1 MLRPY
6 QVDGLKSISAKFAK
20 GVRRQL
26 VSMPTGSGKT
36 VLFANVPTLP
46 GVPAGQ
52 MLVLA
57 HREELL
63 EQAAAKIAHW
73 NPGLSVSIEQGDR
86 YADPSADIL
95 ISSVAT
101 LGRKVSKRRER
112 FNWDNINVCIVDEA
126 HHATASTYKTILE
139 AGGFL
144 ADNPNKLLVGVT
156 ATPNRSDGTPLADIF
171 EEIVYHY
178 SLRQAITDGW
188 LCDLTAIRVDTRASL
203 DWVRT
208 TAGDFNLKDLA
219 EAVNTSQRNKIIT
232 QAWRENAVNRQTIVF
247 CVDIQ
252 HSVDMAAMFQAI
264 GVKAE
269 AVWGDDPQRAEKLS
283 RHNAGE
289 TQVLCNCAVLTE
301 GYDSPI
307 VACVVLARPTKSS
320 LLYQQMI
327 GRGTRLFDN
336 KPNCLI
342 MDCFDQTGRH
352 SLSSLPSLL
361 GMPAELNL
369 RGQSAIATIK
379 ALENVEREYP
389 HINLDELRDITKL
402 QEFIQTVN
410 LWDVK
415 FTPEVET
422 NSKLSWHRGL
432 NDGYVLM
439 LPDKEQLTIH
449 QNMLGKFEVTGT
461 LSGKEISGTRDTLEA
476 AFKSCDITV
485 AKRTPQHLSLL
496 QRSAKW
502 HSGPA
507 TEKQMATLRKLY
519 RGQPVPTNL
528 SKGDAHRLIGQKIAM
543 FKKRA

>member
-6 QVDGLKSISAKFAK
+6 QLAGLEAVRLSRAK
-20 GVRRQL
+20 GVNRQL
-26 VSMPTGSGKT
+26 ISMPTGSGKT
-36 VLFANVPTLP
+36 VLFAHIPALP

-52 MLVLA
+52 TLVLA
-57 HREELL
+57 HRDELL

-73 NPGLSVSIEQGDR
+73 NPGLSVSIEQGER
-86 YADPSADIL
+86 YADPAADII
-95 ISSVAT
+95 ISSVGT

-112 FNWDNINVCIVDEA
+112 FDWNRINVCIVDEA

-156 ATPNRSDGTPLADIF
+156 ATPNRADGTPLAAIF

-178 SLRQAITDGW
+178 SLRQGITDGW

-203 DWVRT
+203 DSVRT

-219 EAVNTSQRNKIIT
+219 EAVNTAQRNKIIT
-232 QAWRENAVNRQTIVF
+232 QAWRENAENRQTIVF

-269 AVWGDDPQRAEKLS
+269 AVWGDDPQRAEKLA

-289 TQVLCNCAVLTE
+289 IQVLCNCAVLTE

-327 GRGTRLFDN
+327 GRGTRLFTD
-336 KPNCLI
+336 KPDCLV

-369 RGQSAIATIK
+369 RGQSAMAAMK
-379 ALENVEREYP
+379 SLEDAEREYP
-389 HINLDELRDITKL
+389 HIDLSELQDISKL
-402 QEFIQTVN
+402 QEFIQSVN

-415 FTPEVET
+415 FAPEVEIH
-422 NSKLSWHRGL
+422 SKLSWHRGL
-432 NDGYVLM
+432 NDSYVLM

-449 QNMLGKFEVTGT
+449 QNMLGEFEVSGT
-461 LSGKEISGTRDTLEA
+461 LNGEEISGTRDTLEA
-476 AFKSCDITV
+476 AFKSCDVTI
-485 AKRTPQHLSLL
+485 AKLVPQQLPLL

-507 TEKQMATLRKLY
+507 SEKQMATLRKLY
-519 RGQPVPTNL
+519 RGQPVPANL
-528 SKGDAHRLIGQKIAM
+528 SKGDAHRLIGQKIAT

>member
-1 MLRPY
+1 
-6 QVDGLKSISAKFAK
+6 
-20 GVRRQL
+20 
-26 VSMPTGSGKT
+26 
-36 VLFANVPTLP
+36 VLFANIPTLP
-46 GVPAGQ
+46 DVPAGQ

-73 NPGLSVSIEQGDR
+73 NPGLSVSIEQGER
-86 YADPSADIL
+86 YADPNADIL

-219 EAVNTSQRNKIIT
+219 EAVNTPQRNKIIT
-232 QAWRENAVNRQTIVF
+232 QAWRENAANRQTIVF

-252 HSVDMAAMFQAI
+252 HSVDLAAMFQAI

-269 AVWGDDPQRAEKLS
+269 AVWGDDPERAAKLA

-307 VACVVLARPTKSS
+307 VACIVLARPTKSG

-361 GMPAELNL
+361 GMPAELDL
-369 RGQSAIATIK
+369 RGQSAIGAIK
-379 ALENVEREYP
+379 TLEDVEREYP

-402 QEFIQTVN
+402 REFIQTVN

-415 FTPEVET
+415 FAPEVET

-432 NDGYVLM
+432 DNGYVLM
-439 LPDKEQLTIH
+439 LPDKEQITIH
-449 QNMLGKFEVTGT
+449 QNMLGKFEVAGT
-461 LSGKEISGTRDTLEA
+461 LNGKEISGTRDTLEA
-476 AFKSCDITV
+476 AFKSCDATV
-485 AKRTPQHLSLL
+485 TKRTPQHLSLL

-507 TEKQMATLRKLY
+507 TDKQMATLRKLY
-519 RGQPVPTNL
+519 RSQPVPTNL
-528 SKGDAHRLIGQKIAM
+528 SKGDAHRLIGQKIAT
-543 FKKRA
+543 FEKRA

>member
-1 MLRPY
+1 
-6 QVDGLKSISAKFAK
+6 
-20 GVRRQL
+20 
-26 VSMPTGSGKT
+26 
-36 VLFANVPTLP
+36 
-46 GVPAGQ
+46 
-52 MLVLA
+52 
-57 HREELL
+57 
-63 EQAAAKIAHW
+63 
-73 NPGLSVSIEQGDR
+73 
-86 YADPSADIL
+86 
-95 ISSVAT
+95 
-101 LGRKVSKRRER
+101 
-112 FNWDNINVCIVDEA
+112 
-126 HHATASTYKTILE
+126 
-139 AGGFL
+139 
-144 ADNPNKLLVGVT
+144 
-156 ATPNRSDGTPLADIF
+156 
-171 EEIVYHY
+171 
-178 SLRQAITDGW
+178 
-188 LCDLTAIRVDTRASL
+188 
-203 DWVRT
+203 
-208 TAGDFNLKDLA
+208 
-219 EAVNTSQRNKIIT
+219 
-232 QAWRENAVNRQTIVF
+232 
-247 CVDIQ
+247 
-252 HSVDMAAMFQAI
+252 
-264 GVKAE
+264 
-269 AVWGDDPQRAEKLS
+269 
-283 RHNAGE
+283 
-289 TQVLCNCAVLTE
+289 
-301 GYDSPI
+301 
-307 VACVVLARPTKSS
+307 
-320 LLYQQMI
+320 MI

-336 KPNCLI
+336 KPDCLI

>member
-6 QVDGLKSISAKFAK
+6 QVNGLHSIRAKFAK
-20 GVRRQL
+20 GIRRQL

-36 VLFANVPTLP
+36 VLFANIPTLQ

-73 NPGLSVSIEQGDR
+73 NPSLSVSIEQGER
-86 YADPSADIL
+86 YANPSADIL

-112 FNWDNINVCIVDEA
+112 FNWDNIRICIVDEA
-126 HHATASTYKTILE
+126 HHATASTYRTILE
-139 AGGFL
+139 TGGFL

-156 ATPNRSDGTPLADIF
+156 ATPNRADGTPLADIF

-289 TQVLCNCAVLTE
+289 TQVLANCAVLTE